1 MELSPAIET
10 PRPVFKHTA
19 AAPDVLRHE
28 GHFSEYLQYGEHHQ
42 GRRLEEGTEVSQRL
56 EA

>member
-56 EA
+56 